1 MESELIKISPARD
14 GFVPC
19 AVRLIAP
26 DNVQR
31 VPTHFIL
38 LLDVSESMAED
49 NKLEN
54 VKKCSS
60 LIVNLLSEQDRL
72 SLITFGDTS
81 TIVLRE
87 VKTDAAQ
94 KDAICEQ
101 ISSLCC
107 DGCTNLSAG
116 LADVNE
122 IVATSTLKT
131 GLLILTDGH
140 ANRGMSSPDSLR
152 QIVKQ
157 TREQF
162 PTLSIH
168 CVAYG
173 VQHNEELLRTIA
185 QDVEGSYNVVNTI
198 EDTAFAFGDTLG
210 GLMSCAFQNVRIDV
224 PPDSIVKSAHKVRFG
239 GAQGRGLITLGDVYA
254 GTKPLVILD
263 IPETSV
269 DIPGAVS
276 IKGVSLPSLEG
287 WSVAPILRVA
297 EGRQIDIELAI
308 LRIECVALLDRLKHW
323 RALSENEKEDTEK
336 RIDTFGT
343 TVADSFLDSHP
354 VTGVLR
360 EEVGTLRT
368 MLANVKSGSLGIEGN
383 VLASQHMAT
392 ISMARGYSSP
402 MSARRA
408 LGGPPQL
415 GRRRRRQSF
424 DVTETSVE
432 ENPVAPPSEANQT
445 AFMNS
450 TQANMA
456 TLLRR
461 ATQNIEE

>member
-1 MESELIKISPARD
+1 MESELIKISGNRD

-19 AVRLIAP
+19 ALRLVAP
-26 DNVQR
+26 EVHQR
-31 VPTHFIL
+31 IPTHFIL
-38 LLDVSESMAED
+38 LLDVSESMMD
-49 NKLEN
+49 SNKLEN

-72 SLITFGDTS
+72 SLITFGDSS
-81 TIVLRE
+81 TVVLRE

-94 KDAICEQ
+94 KDAISER
-101 ISSLCC
+101 IRSLRC

-122 IVATSTLKT
+122 IVAASTLKT

-140 ANRGMSSPDSLR
+140 ANRGVSNPTALR

-157 TREQF
+157 THERF
-162 PTLSIH
+162 PALSIH

-173 VQHNEELLRTIA
+173 VDHNEELLRIVA

-210 GLMSCAFQNVRIDV
+210 GLMSCAFQNVRIEV
-224 PPDSIVKSAHKVRFG
+224 PPETIVKSAHTVRFG
-239 GAQGRGLITLGDVYA
+239 GAQDRGLVSLGDVYA
-254 GTKPLVILD
+254 GTKPLILLD
-263 IPETSV
+263 IPETVV

-276 IKGVSLPSLEG
+276 VQGVSLPSMES
-287 WSVAPILRVA
+287 WSIAPIVSVA

-323 RALSENEKEDTEK
+323 GALSENEKEETEK
-336 RIDTFGT
+336 RIDTFAT
-343 TVADSFLDSHP
+343 SVAEPFLDSHP

-368 MLANVKSGSLGIEGN
+368 MLANAKSGSLGIEEN

-402 MSARRA
+402 MSVRRPR
-408 LGGPPQL
+408 GL
-415 GRRRRRQSF
+415 GRRRRVSF
-424 DVTETSVE
+424 EEE
-432 ENPVAPPSEANQT
+432 ENPIAPVTASNEVNQT
-445 AFMNS
+445 AFMNT